1 MLNRTIFFGL
11 LFLSVLLS
19 SAFYFVLYSPKAEEQ
34 LKIKDQL
41 KATMQKFN
49 KAKMALSDLNNA
61 EKILEKQKSEL
72 DRINGRIIESD
83 QLSKITIKIRNF
95 THDYNLK
102 LIDFTPIF
110 EQYFADTTN
119 NPIKALPFS
128 VTVKGKFL
136 DLGRYLEN
144 WENRDFFMI
153 PDEIF
158 VKELNPSTNE
168 LEAKITG
175 SLYAWAREQD

>member
-1 MLNRTIFFGL
+1 MLNRTIFFSL
-11 LFLSVLLS
+11 LFLSALIS
-19 SAFYFVLYSPKAEEQ
+19 SAFYFFLYSPKAEEQ
-34 LKIKDQL
+34 LELNDQL
-41 KATMQKFN
+41 EETMQKFN
-49 KAKMALSDLNNA
+49 KAKLALGDLKNA
-61 EKILEKQKSEL
+61 EKIMDKQKIEL
-72 DRINGRIIESD
+72 ERINGKIIESD

-110 EQYFADTTN
+110 EQYFSDTTN

-158 VKELNPSTNE
+158 VKELNSRTNQ

-175 SLYAWAREQD
+175 SLYAWATEQD